1 MPELPEVE
9 TVRLSL
15 QSLALGRAIVRVT
28 IRRPQV
34 VRGDV
39 TLLRRGGR
47 IVQLLRHG
55 KQLAFVYDDGRC
67 VCAHLGMTG
76 SLTVRSQ
83 SRSQKHDHVV
93 WHFDAGVTSGGG
105 GAMVFRD
112 PRRFGGLWVFDD
124 EQQMRQ
130 ARWAKLG
137 PDALAISARHL
148 HAGLSKRSCAI
159 KAALL
164 DQTLLAGVGNI
175 YADEALF
182 ASSIHPTTPGR
193 DLTLQQVQ
201 TLVRHLRR
209 IMRRAIAFR
218 GSSKHTFVDADG
230 KKGNYQNKH
239 KVYDRGGKR
248 CVKCKQTLDRFTCGG
263 RTTVACPRCQPL
275 PASTSLR
282 SS

>member
-15 QSLALGRAIVRVT
+15 QSLALGREVARVT
-28 IRRPQV
+28 VRRPQV
-34 VRGDV
+34 VRGNV
-39 TLLRRGGR
+39 KLLRKKGR
-47 IVQLLRHG
+47 IVRLLRHG
-55 KQLAFVYDDGRC
+55 KQLAMIFDDGRC

-76 SLTVRSQ
+76 SLTVRE
-83 SRSQKHDHVV
+83 QKHFRGHDHVV
-93 WHFDAGVTSGGG
+93 WHFTSGGG
-105 GAMVFRD
+105 GAMVFCD
-112 PRRFGGLWVFDD
+112 PRRFGGLWVFED

-182 ASSIHPTTPGR
+182 ASSIHPTTPGKA
-193 DLTLQQVQ
+193 LTLAQVQ
-201 TLVRHLRR
+201 TLLRHTRR
-209 IMRRAIAFR
+209 IMRQAITFR

-239 KVYDRGGKR
+239 KVYDRGGKQ
-248 CVKCKQTLDRFTCGG
+248 CVKCKQTLNRFTCGG
-263 RTTVACPRCQPL
+263 RTTVACSRCQP
-275 PASTSLR
+275 PRASTSSR